1 MSQTGEMGISHEHRK
16 TNGKRKHSLVAVAE
30 HIRKQ
35 HSSEFYAQRNAKNSK
50 F

>member
-1 MSQTGEMGISHEHRK
+1 MSQTGEMGISHEYRK
-16 TNGKRKHSLVAVAE
+16 TNGDGKYSLVAIAE

-35 HSSEFYAQRNAKNSK
+35 HSSEFYVQTNAQNSK